1 MRNWQGDHTGL
12 SLTQA
17 SDVGLYLKGLN
28 PHDRASFIANLA
40 AMFAETMMDVA
51 TLAANLVPDSDVT
64 DDAEVDV
71 VDDDMP
77 GSDDLRADVEVVIP
91 EEEPEEEPGDD
102 PTEDEDPEEEHATGG
117 RDGDEVVMMQ
127 NLKMTNVVSQ
137 LSMQI
142 QALLRNLNGLST
154 AEAHGKAG
162 ALLRR
167 LHQRFP
173 RAWAHERPM
182 GVEDLEAAL
191 AAFISP
197 AGVAL
202 ECDWS
207 INTNWAN
214 AWWEVFHSILGGD
227 SSPSSSSRDGHPGP
241 QVEPELMEP
250 DGDDVEVDAALNELA
265 LAYDLEEDDVVEDCQ
280 PPLEPNC
287 DSKEKARA
295 AAMQDWD
302 DWAVASELGKTSRG
316 RLEPDLRVKRARVE
330 VNRQGDGHRIILDI
344 QPVPERVRPRPERV
358 PQDPH
363 NVWELWKQGMLTDKD
378 VLYRFGQDTLD
389 SWQQQLD
396 LSWGRRRRSLVP
408 ENPEG
413 QPEAEPTVKDFGEE
427 AHSEQGSQSAVVR
440 SFHNLISRIQDQV
453 DSVQDGSADNLDLL
467 QDDEEI
473 AAPEG
478 IAQMVN
484 NQGTVDRR
492 LLTSGNGDGQD
503 DSDVEVEV
511 EAKSGEK
518 TENGSTNM

>member
-17 SDVGLYLKGLN
+17 SDVGLYLRGMN
-28 PHDRASFIANLA
+28 PHNRAAFIANLA

-51 TLAANLVPDSDVT
+51 TLAANLVPDSDVSGE
-64 DDAEVDV
+64 AEADV
-71 VDDDMP
+71 IDDDMP
-77 GSDDLRADVEVVIP
+77 GSDDEPDTVEVVIP

-102 PTEDEDPEEEHATGG
+102 PTEDEDPEEEQTTGG
-117 RDGDEVVMMQ
+117 RDGDEVLMMQ

-154 AEAHGKAG
+154 AEAHGKAA

-173 RAWAHERPM
+173 RAWAQERPM
-182 GVEDLEAAL
+182 GVEDLEATL
-191 AAFISP
+191 VAFISP

-241 QVEPELMEP
+241 QVEPELVEP
-250 DGDDVEVDAALNELA
+250 DGDDVEVDTALNELA
-265 LAYDLEEDDVVEDCQ
+265 LAYDLEEGALVEESDLVEGNRPPRERDCD
-280 PPLEPNC
+280 PE
-287 DSKEKARA
+287 EKARA
-295 AAMQDWD
+295 AAMQNWD
-302 DWAVASELGKTSRG
+302 DWAVASELGKTSCG

-330 VNRQGDGHRIILDI
+330 VNQQGHGHRIILDI
-344 QPVPERVRPRPERV
+344 QPVPARVRPRPERV
-358 PQDPH
+358 PQDPQR
-363 NVWELWKQGMLTDKD
+363 VWELWKQGMLTDTD
-378 VLYRFGQDTLD
+378 VLYRYGQDTLH

-408 ENPEG
+408 EG
-413 QPEAEPTVKDFGEE
+413 QPEAEPTIKDLEEE
-427 AHSEQGSQSAVVR
+427 AHGEPCSQSAVVR
-440 SFHNLISRIQDQV
+440 SFHNLIARIQDQV
-453 DSVQDGSADNLDLL
+453 GSGQDEVADDVELL
-467 QDDEEI
+467 QNDKVI
-473 AAPEG
+473 AAHEG
-478 IAQMVN
+478 IAEPVN
-484 NQGTVDRR
+484 DQGMVDRR
-492 LLTSGNGDGQD
+492 PLTSSGPGDGGQD
-503 DSDVEVEV
+503 ASDVEVEV
-511 EAKSGEK
+511 EPKSVKETK
-518 TENGSTNM
+518 N